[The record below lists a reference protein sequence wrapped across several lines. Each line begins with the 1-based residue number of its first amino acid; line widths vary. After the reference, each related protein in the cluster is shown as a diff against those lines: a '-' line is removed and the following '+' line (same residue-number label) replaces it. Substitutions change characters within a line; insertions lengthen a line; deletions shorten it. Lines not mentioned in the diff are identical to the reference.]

1 MIEKIRMQKKIKNR
15 NTVAL
20 EVMRFIKQS
29 LSEDYNHPLS
39 PNTKSSKAL
48 NDKKKSVEKKLGQTV
63 KKPENSNKIDINE
76 NSVNSIFDLNSSPT
90 KQSNRAQDF
99 TDQIDINKQNDDE

>member
-39 PNTKSSKAL
+39 PNSKSSKVI
-48 NDKKKSVEKKLGQTV
+48 NEKKKAVEKKLGQTV
-63 KKPENSNKIDINE
+63 KKPENSNKIDLNEHSIN
-76 NSVNSIFDLNSSPT
+76 
-90 KQSNRAQDF
+90 
-99 TDQIDINKQNDDE
+99 